1 MRDSSVVYINEA
13 LDYYFS
19 LYFSFILGFLQ
30 LFFFHGFKVGIFDI
44 ASTQQIF
51 SMQFNR
57 FVHTLKSSRLGMGLL
72 N

>member
-30 LFFFHGFKVGIFDI
+30 LFFFTVLRSVFLILPLH
-44 ASTQQIF
+44 
-51 SMQFNR
+51 N
-57 FVHTLKSSRLGMGLL
+57 KSLACNLIDSCIP
-72 N
+72 